1 MGVAGM
7 DSGMLDVLLAVQQ
20 MVIGNEGTI
29 SLKLSES
36 SHGLFVIVIRFV
48 HMFPHMS
55 GCENSCSLWR
65 RIVS

>member
-1 MGVAGM
+1 
-7 DSGMLDVLLAVQQ
+7 

-48 HMFPHMS
+48 HMFPRMS